1 MIKDVS
7 FGFDTILYNS
17 EFASLKQDASLKMLK
32 SSNRKCS
39 IKKMFLKILQNS
51 QKKHLHW
58 SLFIIKLQGSGPIK
72 KRFQHRC
79 FPVDF
84 AKFLEHIVYR
94 TPPSGCTWMQC
105 HWGFYP
111 EPNQIRI
118 SRGQL
123 LLTTT
128 FKAF

>member
-1 MIKDVS
+1 
-7 FGFDTILYNS
+7 
-17 EFASLKQDASLKMLK
+17 
-32 SSNRKCS
+32 
-39 IKKMFLKILQNS
+39 MFLKILQNS

-128 FKAF
+128 FKAFEFTWRLFNTQRKKIIFVCRKMCFIKYLHLALF